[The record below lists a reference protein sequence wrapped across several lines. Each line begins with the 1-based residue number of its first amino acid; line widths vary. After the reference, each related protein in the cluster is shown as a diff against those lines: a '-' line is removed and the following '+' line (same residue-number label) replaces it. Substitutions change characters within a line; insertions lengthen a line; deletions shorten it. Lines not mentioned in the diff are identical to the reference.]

1 MSIRIGVPF
10 QLHCPRKLRLQRCL
24 GVLLTV
30 LTPLSAFAGLG
41 GDLNSILTD
50 QVHFQGSV
58 QTTQTASYTV
68 HEIRPATGTTNGT
81 VIREYVSPA
90 GKVFAVSWHSA
101 WPADK
106 QQLLGTYFPQ
116 YQEAIRAQAS
126 PHPGR
131 RTVQIVQPEFVF
143 QEGGRPRSYSGRAYL
158 PQMLPA
164 GVKAEAIQ

>member
-1 MSIRIGVPF
+1 VSIRIGVPF

-50 QVHFQGSV
+50 QVHFQGNV
-58 QTTQTASYTV
+58 QTTQMEAYTI
-68 HEIRPATGTTNGT
+68 HELHPATGTTGGT

-90 GKVFAVSWHSA
+90 GKVFAVTWHGA
-101 WPADK
+101 WPPDMR
-106 QQLLGTYFPQ
+106 QLLGTYFPQ
-116 YQEAIRAQAS
+116 YQEAIKAEASAHPIRRA
-126 PHPGR
+126 
-131 RTVQIVQPEFVF
+131 VQIVQPEFVF
-143 QEGGRPRSYSGRAYL
+143 QQGGHPRHFTGRAYL